1 MIMEKNK
8 ILIAILLILNI
19 VFIIGAIYFLKQNTF
34 STIPKGYTAKE
45 EYFDKNGFQ
54 DYTDFAKYT
63 YSNKEII
70 TNNKQYRKIT
80 EKDID
85 EIKGYFEDFYKC
97 MDAQNRLNEYKFDIN
112 TINEGDYVLIKTKE
126 GKEIGNSQYGKYDNY
141 SVYLFDSETLTL
153 YYIHNNI

>member
-1 MIMEKNK
+1 MEKNK

-19 VFIIGAIYFLKQNTF
+19 VFIIGAIYFLKQHTF
-34 STIPKGYTAKE
+34 SEIPKGYTIKE

-63 YSNKEII
+63 YPNKEIV
-70 TNNKQYRKIT
+70 TNNKQYKKIT
-80 EKDID
+80 EKDIN

-112 TINEGDYVLIKTKE
+112 TINEDDYALIKTKE

>member
-1 MIMEKNK
+1 MNVNK
-8 ILIAILLILNI
+8 IKISIILLILNI
-19 VFIIGAIYFLKQNTF
+19 ILTIVGIYFFKQNVF
-34 STIPKGYTAKE
+34 NEIPKGYTAKE

-80 EKDID
+80 EKNIN
-85 EIKGYFEDFYKC
+85 EIKGYFEDFYKW
-97 MDAQNRLNEYKFDIN
+97 MDAENRLNEYKFDIN
-112 TINEGDYVLIKTKE
+112 IINEEDYVMIKTKE
-126 GKEIGNSQYGKYDNY
+126 GKKVGNLQYGKYDNY

-153 YYIHNNI
+153 YYIHSNT